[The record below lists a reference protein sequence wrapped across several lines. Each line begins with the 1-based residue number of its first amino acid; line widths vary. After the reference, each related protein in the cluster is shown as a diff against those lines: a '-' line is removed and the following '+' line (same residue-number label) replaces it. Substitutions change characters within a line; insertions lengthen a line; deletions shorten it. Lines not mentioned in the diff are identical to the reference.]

1 MAFAFSALYMTIRS
15 RRILAGAFISF
26 FIIAAPAL
34 ILHTAGLRWNFKKWS
49 WQKTGS
55 VYIEVEP
62 KDVNILING
71 KEIDQKIPAIINALS
86 PDAYNIKIEKNDYI
100 SWERNIEILP
110 EKTSIIKDIIL
121 LPKNIKR
128 QKEAAYLSS
137 DAPVVKSKEGSFVYA
152 ENIWKYELAKIK
164 PKSDYVLIK
173 DPTDDS
179 KTLSSIEHFV
189 NLSKIPK
196 EAAEIM
202 ETDGASFAVF
212 KDEQNGLIVGSI
224 TDNIFSKIDYLK
236 EAGDLFF
243 NESDLTLTVSDG
255 LELTQYKL
263 GERPIKKNLIIRSS
277 SNIDRILPI
286 RNSLYTII
294 LQGGQIKIAEY
305 DPYGAQI
312 IPLINLKTDE
322 KLVFWETSKKFN
334 ISVWTQSNETLN
346 YFELDLLK

>member
-1 MAFAFSALYMTIRS
+1 MAFAFSALHMTIRS

-34 ILHTAGLRWNFKKWS
+34 ILHTAGLRWNFKKWA

-55 VYIEVEP
+55 IYIEVEP

-100 SWERNIEILP
+100 SWERIIEILP

-128 QKEAAYLSS
+128 QKEAAYSSS
-137 DAPVVKSKEGSFVYA
+137 DTPVVKSKEKSFIYA
-152 ENIWKYELAKIK
+152 ENIWKFEPQKK
-164 PKSDYVLIK
+164 EPVDDYVLEVGQTGETKI
-173 DPTDDS
+173 
-179 KTLSSIEHFV
+179 LSSAKHKINFSE
-189 NLSKIPK
+189 IPK
-196 EAAEIM
+196 EAAEIV

-243 NESDLTLTVSDG
+243 NESDLTLTISDG

-277 SNIDRILPI
+277 SDIDRILPI
-286 RNSLYTII
+286 RNSIYTMI

-305 DPYGAQI
+305 GPYGAQI

-322 KLVFWETSKKFN
+322 KFIFWEMNKKFN
-334 ISVWTQSNETLN
+334 IYIWTQENDS
-346 YFELDLLK
+346 LKQFDISLEK